1 MKNTYFVALSLMA
14 ALVSTGAQAQNRT
27 NADIGYYGEI
37 AYAPIEVGD
46 GSANTSKPT
55 AARFIIGKD
64 LSPTLALEGM
74 YTTTLSK
81 DDRGAFNATVSNYG
95 IHLKPKMAL
104 TPDTLL
110 FARLG
115 VTRSD
120 ITASAAGSHKGN
132 DFSYGVGV
140 QTNITKTV
148 YGQLDYMNYFDKD
161 NTSAKGF
168 ALSVGS
174 RF

>member
-1 MKNTYFVALSLMA
+1 MKNTYFVALTLLA
-14 ALVSTGAQAQNRT
+14 TLAGTGAQAQSRT
-27 NADIGYYGEI
+27 MSDVGYYGEI
-37 AYAPIEVGD
+37 AYAPLEVGD
-46 GSANTSKPT
+46 SAASTSKPK

-64 LSPTLALEGM
+64 LSPTLAVEGM
-74 YTTTLSK
+74 YTSTMSK
-81 DDRGAFNATVSNYG
+81 DDRGTFNASVSNYG

-104 TPDTLL
+104 TENTLV

-115 VTRSD
+115 VTHSD

-132 DFSYGVGV
+132 DLSYGVGV
-140 QTNITKTV
+140 QTNFTKTV
-148 YGQLDYMNYFDKD
+148 YGQLDYMNYYDKD

-168 ALSVGS
+168 ALSVGT

>member
-1 MKNTYFVALSLMA
+1 MKNTYVVALSLMA
-14 ALVSTGAQAQNRT
+14 ALGSLGAQAQSRS
-27 NADIGYYGEI
+27 NADVGYYGEI
-37 AYAPIEVGD
+37 AYAPLEVGD
-46 GSANTSKPT
+46 SAASTSKPK

-64 LSPTLALEGM
+64 LSPTLAIEGM
-74 YTTTLSK
+74 VTSTLSK

-110 FARLG
+110 FARVGL
-115 VTRSD
+115 TRSD

-132 DFSYGVGV
+132 DVSYGVGV
-140 QTNITKTV
+140 QTNFTKTV

-168 ALSVGS
+168 ALSVGT

>member
-1 MKNTYFVALSLMA
+1 MKNTYFVALTLMA
-14 ALVSTGAQAQNRT
+14 ALGISGAQAQNRS
-27 NADIGYYGEI
+27 NADLGYYGEI
-37 AYAPIEVGD
+37 AYAPLEVGD
-46 GSANTSKPT
+46 SSASTSKPQ
-55 AARFIIGKD
+55 AARIIVGTD
-64 LSPTLALEGM
+64 LSPTLAVEGM
-74 YTTTLSK
+74 YTSTLSK
-81 DDRGAFNATVSNYG
+81 DDRGTFNASVSNYG

-104 TPDTLL
+104 TPDTMV

-120 ITASAAGSHKGN
+120 ITASAAGSRKGN

-140 QTNITKTV
+140 QSNFTKTV

-161 NTSAKGF
+161 NTSTKGF
-168 ALSVGS
+168 ALSVGT

>member
-1 MKNTYFVALSLMA
+1 MKNNYFVALTLMA
-14 ALVSTGAQAQNRT
+14 ALVGTGAQAQSRSNS
-27 NADIGYYGEI
+27 DMGYYGEI
-37 AYAPIEVGD
+37 AYAPLELGD
-46 GSANTSKPT
+46 SAATDSKPK

-64 LSPTLALEGM
+64 LSPNLALEGM
-74 YTTTLSK
+74 YTTTMSK
-81 DDRGAFNATVSNYG
+81 DDRGTFNASASNYG
-95 IHLKPKMAL
+95 IHIKPKMAL
-104 TPDTLL
+104 TQDTLV

-140 QTNITKTV
+140 QTNFTKTF

-161 NTSAKGF
+161 NLSAKGF
-168 ALSVGS
+168 ALSVGT